1 MSKNYPFI
9 KIEPPGPK
17 AKELL
22 KKDQRYVSPS
32 SARVYP
38 LMVKRANGVMVEDVD
53 GNRYLDFTAGVAVA
67 GTGHCHPKIVN
78 AVTRQSKELLHMS
91 GADFYNP
98 TQIELAEHLGAI
110 CPGPSPKKVFFS
122 NSGAES
128 VEAAIKLVRYH
139 TKRSY
144 FIAFVNAF
152 HGRTMG
158 ALSLTGS
165 KPIQRKG
172 FAPLLSGVV
181 HVPYAY
187 CYRCAYGLTYPQ
199 CKTACVSWIEEEL
212 FTTYLPADEVAAV
225 FVEPIQGEGGY
236 IVPPEEF
243 LQGLER
249 LCRKYGILLVA
260 DEVQSG
266 MGRTGKMLAI
276 EHYGIVPDVVC
287 LAKGIASGLPL
298 GATVAG
304 SKIMEWPPGAHAST
318 FGGNPVSC
326 SAALTTIDVLKRGLV
341 ENAEKV
347 GGYLLKQLQNICAT
361 RPLIGEVRG
370 KGLMIAVE
378 IVKDKNTKER
388 GIKERNKVV
397 EKTFKKGLLLL
408 DCGRSAIR
416 FCPPLTITKKD
427 ADKALAIFDESLKE
441 VEKGVR

>member
-1 MSKNYPFI
+1 MSKSYPFI
-9 KIEPPGPK
+9 KVQPPGPK
-17 AKELL
+17 ANELL
-22 KKDQRYVSPS
+22 KKDQRYISPS
-32 SARVYP
+32 SAKAYP
-38 LMVKRANGVMVEDVD
+38 LMVKRAAGVMVEDVD
-53 GNRYLDFTAGVAVA
+53 GNRYLDFTAGIAVA
-67 GTGHCHPKIVN
+67 NTGHCHPKVVD
-78 AVTRQSKELLHMS
+78 AVTRQAKELLHMS

-98 TQIELAEHLGAI
+98 LQIELAERLDTI
-110 CPGPSPKKVFFS
+110 CPGPSPKRVFFS

-128 VEAAIKLVRYH
+128 VEAAIKLVRHH
-139 TKRSY
+139 TKRPY
-144 FIAFVNAF
+144 IIAFINAF

-165 KPIQRKG
+165 KSIQRKG
-172 FAPLLSGVV
+172 FAPLLPGVV

-199 CKTACVSWIEEEL
+199 CNTACVSWIEEEL
-212 FTTYLPADEVAAV
+212 FATYLPAEEVAAV

-236 IVPPEEF
+236 IVPPKEF
-243 LQGLER
+243 LQGLES
-249 LCRKYGILLVA
+249 LCKRYGIMLVA

-276 EHYGIVPDVVC
+276 EHFGVVSDIVC

-304 SKIMEWPPGAHAST
+304 NKIMEWPPGAHAST

-326 SAALTTIDVLKRGLV
+326 RAALATIDVLQGGLI
-341 ENAEKV
+341 EHAAKM
-347 GGYLLKQLQNICAT
+347 GSYLLNELKNIHSSH
-361 RPLIGEVRG
+361 RLIGEVRG

-378 IVKDKNTKER
+378 MVEDKETKKRARE
-388 GIKERNKVV
+388 ERNRVV
-397 EKTFKKGLLLL
+397 EKAFMKGLLLL

-416 FCPPLTITKKD
+416 FCPSLTILKKD
-427 ADKALAIFDESLKE
+427 VDKALAIFDESLTE